1 MSICKINNHW
11 WTAGHWVT
19 TMHALDPRP
28 GNQQTLNDC
37 HKTFSQ
43 VIECRVILEINRLW
57 SPNGHPCLSIRLLM
71 ATITCRNWLSI
82 FGLVREGPDSS
93 QDNAG
98 YGHCSRQTGSELA
111 GAAGE
116 SKCKTEICCIMML
129 LLSIVVFQMHQQ
141 ELFSLLG
148 KRYQDT
154 SHDIK
159 RDSQT

>member
-1 MSICKINNHW
+1 MSICKWNNHW
-11 WTAGHWVT
+11 WTAGLWVS
-19 TMHALDPRP
+19 TMHALDTRP

-82 FGLVREGPDSS
+82 FGLVREWPDSS

-129 LLSIVVFQMHQQ
+129 LLSDRCFPNESTRTIFFIGEKISRYKSWYQ
-141 ELFSLLG
+141 
-148 KRYQDT
+148 KR
-154 SHDIK
+154 
-159 RDSQT
+159 